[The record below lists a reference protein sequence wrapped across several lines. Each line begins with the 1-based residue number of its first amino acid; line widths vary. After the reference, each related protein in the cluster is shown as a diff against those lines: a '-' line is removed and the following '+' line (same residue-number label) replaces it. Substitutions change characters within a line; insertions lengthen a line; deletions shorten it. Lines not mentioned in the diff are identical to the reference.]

1 MKIPN
6 SSGEITLSY
15 FKDLYENAK
24 MHYSETLASH
34 EKHMSQYKG
43 SPEIDNSSVKAS
55 TVRNITYEMIESQV
69 SSDIP
74 MPKVEAACYSERKD
88 RCARS
93 VERLLWSVRDRLPF
107 EEMNDIDE
115 RYTYIYGGSVWY
127 AEWDNEMKRGREVG
141 GVRVY
146 CLPPRCFVPQPGIT
160 STDDMEYCF
169 LTFTTTKHELAR
181 RYGVSY
187 EDTERAETVGGDG
200 ECAEVIVTLFRDE
213 DGEIGK
219 FVFSGD
225 LTLKDMPKT
234 YHRKKQVCSKCGKDE
249 WECRCK
255 EKSFRSVNIDFEEI
269 SDNITL
275 SDGFVISADKAS
287 PYFGKGRVPYYTPRT
302 LPVVIRKNTS
312 GDGMLFGQSD
322 CEYVRP
328 QQQAINKVESRIL
341 EKLLRAAVTPIM
353 PEDATITPTSTV
365 FGQVIR
371 MKPGESAAQYGKVD
385 TTPDIT
391 QDVIEAERLYD
402 HAKRLLGISDALQG
416 LDTLKNES
424 GYSRQLRISQASG
437 RLESKRRMKNN
448 AYARLDRIIFELYL
462 AFADEPREL
471 IFRDA
476 YGRVHNACFNKYD
489 FVELDSTTGEY
500 VFSDDYLFSAD
511 QNGANEYKR
520 EALWERN
527 LENLKAGTLGPPDSN
542 VTLLRYWQCQE
553 RAHYPYARENVEYF
567 RLALEGEEVLDHGE
581 ENY

>member
-1 MKIPN
+1 
-6 SSGEITLSY
+6 
-15 FKDLYENAK
+15 
-24 MHYSETLASH
+24 
-34 EKHMSQYKG
+34 
-43 SPEIDNSSVKAS
+43 
-55 TVRNITYEMIESQV
+55 
-69 SSDIP
+69 
-74 MPKVEAACYSERKD
+74 
-88 RCARS
+88 
-93 VERLLWSVRDRLPF
+93 
-107 EEMNDIDE
+107 
-115 RYTYIYGGSVWY
+115 
-127 AEWDNEMKRGREVG
+127 
-141 GVRVY
+141 
-146 CLPPRCFVPQPGIT
+146 
-160 STDDMEYCF
+160 MEYCF
-169 LTFTTTKHELAR
+169 LTFTTTREELVR

-187 EDTERAETVGGDG
+187 ADTELADFIGSEDDATG
-200 ECAEVIVTLFRDE
+200 ECAQVVVALFRDE
-213 DGEIGK
+213 EGEVGK

-225 LTLKDMPKT
+225 LTLQDMPKT
-234 YHRKKQVCSKCGKDE
+234 YRRKKRICRKCGKEE
-249 WECRCK
+249 WECSCNGG
-255 EKSFRSVNIDFEEI
+255 EFDTVNIDYEELGE
-269 SDNITL
+269 SITL
-275 SDGFVISADKAS
+275 SDGYVISSDASS
-287 PYFGKGRVPYYTPRT
+287 PYFGKGRVPYYTPKT

-353 PEDATITPTSTV
+353 PEDATITPTSSV

-385 TTPDIT
+385 TTPDIS

-424 GYSRQLRISQASG
+424 GYSRQLRISQATG

-471 IFRDA
+471 VYRDA
-476 YGRVHNACFNKYD
+476 YGRIHNACFNKYD
-489 FVELDSTTGEY
+489 FVELDEGTGEY
-500 VFSDDYLFSAD
+500 VFADDYLFSAD
-511 QNGANEYKR
+511 HNVADSYRR

-542 VTLLRYWQCQE
+542 VTLLRYWQSQE

-567 RLALEGEEVLDHGE
+567 RLALEKEGGEAIA
-581 ENY
+581 EN